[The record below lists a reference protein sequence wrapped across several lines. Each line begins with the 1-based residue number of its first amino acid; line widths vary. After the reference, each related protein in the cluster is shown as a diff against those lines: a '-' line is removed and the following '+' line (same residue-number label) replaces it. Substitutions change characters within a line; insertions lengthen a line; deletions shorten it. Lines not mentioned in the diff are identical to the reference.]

1 MPTVDLI
8 TQLPTPVGLRPRLR
22 HSLGKLMSQ
31 LGYGD
36 RVVTVVL
43 TGDEEIREL
52 KFKHWG
58 EDAPTDV
65 LAFPTHEPGDP
76 FELPHLGDIVISLET
91 AARQATEQRHNLE
104 TEVLILSAHA
114 LWHLLG
120 HDHQTESEWEGF
132 HRVQTHILTL

>member
-1 MPTVDLI
+1 MPTIDLI
-8 TQLPTPVGLRPRLR
+8 AQTPAPVGLRPRLR
-22 HSLGKLMSQ
+22 HSLGRLMTE
-31 LGYGD
+31 LGYSD

-43 TGDEEIREL
+43 TDDEEIRGL

-91 AARQATEQRHNLE
+91 AAQQAEEQGHNLA
-104 TEVLILSAHA
+104 TEVLILAAHA

-120 HDHQTESEWEGF
+120 HDHQTEAEWESF
-132 HRVQTHILTL
+132 RRVQTLIQTL